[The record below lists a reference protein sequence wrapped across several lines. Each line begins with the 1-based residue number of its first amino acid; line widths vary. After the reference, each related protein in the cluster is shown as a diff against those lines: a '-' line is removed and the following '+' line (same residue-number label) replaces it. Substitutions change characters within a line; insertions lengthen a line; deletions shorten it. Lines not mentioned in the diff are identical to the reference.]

1 MVILAIGIGLI
12 MTALGVA
19 IGGLAIELV
28 LLGISRC
35 FSTPAVEA
43 VEQTSAPTV
52 IHLTRVETGI
62 NAIDWAE
69 EAAA

>member
-12 MTALGVA
+12 MTALAVA
-19 IGGLAIELV
+19 IGGLVIELV
-28 LLGISRC
+28 LLGISRYL
-35 FSTPAVEA
+35 STPVVEA
-43 VEQTSAPTV
+43 VEQTSAPAV
-52 IHLTRVETGI
+52 IHLTRVETGM